1 MDGHRYPRTSLRSDG
16 RTTFNVCTASS
27 ATRSSRRSRNA
38 GQTSRHPGGRM
49 SRRGSKGPTD
59 RTSCAASGRRF
70 GWNPADRHELP
81 SGPPVGAPGPA
92 LHGTH
97 TSNCVAR
104 IAAATWRSAFG
115 RTTQL
120 AETPAEAAPPRRTA
134 CRDSV
139 TRPPLRPRAGPTVV
153 ACARHPFT
161 GVCYPGTASR
171 SRRGPRP
178 SRLRGL
184 RAPPLALVRVHTG
197 LMRHSG
203 SLLLSTG
210 RSEGVVVLGLPSGRC
225 PA

>member
-1 MDGHRYPRTSLRSDG
+1 
-16 RTTFNVCTASS
+16 
-27 ATRSSRRSRNA
+27 
-38 GQTSRHPGGRM
+38 M

-197 LMRHSG
+197 LMRHSAAYDWRRIHSATPQRNALTCRNGCAYLSGEG
-203 SLLLSTG
+203 SLRGTPDVPPAS
-210 RSEGVVVLGLPSGRC
+210 SERTLCHCPRRHVELGGDR
-225 PA
+225 